1 MQRFRTFSE
10 RTGEPGEEA
19 DSTDRNARR
28 RAGMLFRV
36 RQVRNPM
43 AGMPGLALRFAV
55 VGGGG
60 VVVNTVVLF
69 VLYHW
74 AGLPLLV
81 ASSIAVEIAVVHNYL
96 LNDRWTFAVATPS
109 LGRFIK
115 FNVSVLGGLGV
126 NVLIVWSLVRT
137 GMHLLLANGLGIAAA
152 FAVNFASSTGW
163 VWGRRSR

>member
-10 RTGEPGEEA
+10 RTGEPDEEA
-19 DSTDRNARR
+19 DTSAGKARKR
-28 RAGMLFRV
+28 TGMLWRALP
-36 RQVRNPM
+36 VRNPM

-60 VVVNTVVLF
+60 VLVNTVVLF

-81 ASSIAVEIAVVHNYL
+81 ASAIAVELAVVHNYL
-96 LNDRWTFAVATPS
+96 LNDRWTFAVGTPS
-109 LGRFIK
+109 LRRFIK

-126 NVLIVWSLVRT
+126 NVLIVWSLVRGGT
-137 GMHLLLANGLGIAAA
+137 HLLLANCLGIAAA